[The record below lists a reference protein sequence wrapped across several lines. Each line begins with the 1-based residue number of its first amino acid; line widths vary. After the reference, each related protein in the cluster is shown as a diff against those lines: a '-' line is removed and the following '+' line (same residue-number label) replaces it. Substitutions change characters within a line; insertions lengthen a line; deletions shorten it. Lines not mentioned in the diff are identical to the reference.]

1 MGFGA
6 SDPRATHTI
15 RAFAG
20 LPGRAGFLQAGPP
33 SVRSLS
39 ARPANF
45 SKAGNEASRVS
56 SGDPNGCAQD
66 LDAALQHQRRQ
77 KDAKPEPPAAASGS
91 LCAGMLTPAGPV
103 RECSV
108 TDSQGAARVME
119 AERSPVEVVCVDFRM
134 LRASCGVAEIPAPP
148 CGCPD
153 ACHAF
158 LVSRKKSK
166 GKRGGGIRR
175 PKTLASLWHLPAP
188 PKDPLDGG
196 IARYQA
202 TPNLSPWGL
211 SLRQMVA
218 GCSQL
223 KMSHSYSGPKSKNF
237 GDNGKRDSW
246 VKGGF

>member
-33 SVRSLS
+33 SARSLS

-108 TDSQGAARVME
+108 TDSQGAARVTE
-119 AERSPVEVVCVDFRM
+119 AERSPVEVVCVDFRV
-134 LRASCGVAEIPAPP
+134 LRASCGVAEVPAPP

-153 ACHAF
+153 ACQLF
-158 LVSRKKSK
+158 LFLERRVKEKRVGGDTETQDIGIPLAPTCASK
-166 GKRGGGIRR
+166 R
-175 PKTLASLWHLPAP
+175 PPSMGVLPGTRQLLTYAP
-188 PKDPLDGG
+188 G
-196 IARYQA
+196 A
-202 TPNLSPWGL
+202 
-211 SLRQMVA
+211 
-218 GCSQL
+218 
-223 KMSHSYSGPKSKNF
+223 SHS
-237 GDNGKRDSW
+237 GKWLLAAVS
-246 VKGGF
+246 

>member
-77 KDAKPEPPAAASGS
+77 KAKPEPPAAASGS

-134 LRASCGVAEIPAPP
+134 LRASCGVAEVPAPP

-153 ACHAF
+153 ACQLF
-158 LVSRKKSK
+158 LFLERRVKE
-166 GKRGGGIRR
+166 KRVGGGYGDPRHWHPSGTYLR
-175 PKTLASLWHLPAP
+175 LQKT
-188 PKDPLDGG
+188 PLDGG

-202 TPNLSPWGL
+202 TPNLRPWGL

-223 KMSHSYSGPKSKNF
+223 KMSPRTPRTLETMARETHG
-237 GDNGKRDSW
+237 
-246 VKGGF
+246 